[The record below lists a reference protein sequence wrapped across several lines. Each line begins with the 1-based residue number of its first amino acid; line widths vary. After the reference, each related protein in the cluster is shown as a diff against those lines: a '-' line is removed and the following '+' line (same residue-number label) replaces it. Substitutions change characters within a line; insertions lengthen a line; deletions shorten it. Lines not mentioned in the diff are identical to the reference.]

1 MCNDIYL
8 FNKGVSFQRNF
19 GAAAVATVTDFKA
32 G

>member
-1 MCNDIYL
+1 MIYL
-8 FNKGVSFQRNF
+8 FNKGVSLQRNC